1 MGDSGRRTRLVPAF
15 VEKVRGEASKCLR
28 ELLTAK
34 GGTASPAVSE
44 RLMEEACERENCKHA
59 LKRVK
64 AGNGRAGVD
73 GMSVWQLPE
82 FFERDRGRRS

>member
-15 VEKVRGEASKCLR
+15 VEKVRGEAPKRLR
-28 ELLTAK
+28 ESLTAK
-34 GGTASPAVSE
+34 RGTASPAVSE
-44 RLMEEACERENCKHA
+44 RLMEEACERETCKHA

-64 AGNGRAGVD
+64 ADNGSAGVD

-82 FFERDRGRRS
+82 FLK